1 MTKLTTIQFRPGIN
15 RENTNYSNENGW
27 FDGNLVRFAKGL
39 PEKIGGWRKD
49 NSNAFAGNCRALHGW
64 TNLVGTKFLGLGTTV
79 KYYVEEGGSFNDIT
93 PLRQTTSAGDV
104 TFAASNGSS
113 TITATD
119 SNHGL
124 SVGDYVSFS
133 GAASLGGL
141 VTADVLNQEGD
152 SLNQSGFVVVS
163 VPTVNSYT
171 FTVPVTANSSDSSN
185 GGSSVI
191 GYYQLQIGLD
201 AYVSGTGWGAGAWG
215 ESTFGSTSPLAFG
228 NQLRLWSHDNFGEDL
243 LINPRNGGV
252 FYWDSS
258 AGVSWATNP
267 ANNRAK
273 DLTDL
278 AGSNLAPTVGL
289 VTLVSQVDRHA
300 IVMGADPLN
309 ALEKYA
315 ETKKKAVAKVSL
327 GQG

>member
-27 FDGNLVRFAKGL
+27 FDGNLIRFAKGL

-49 NSNAFAGNCRALHGW
+49 NNNTFEGNCRALHGW
-64 TNLVGTKFLGLGTTV
+64 TSLVGTKFLGLGTTV
-79 KYYVEEGGSFNDIT
+79 KYYVEEGGSFYDIT
-93 PLRQTTSAGDV
+93 PLRSTTSAGDV

-141 VTADVLNQEGD
+141 VTADVLNQENS
-152 SLNQSGFVVVS
+152 SLNQSGFVIVS

-201 AYVSGTGWGAGAWG
+201 AYVSGTGELASITFNARVDW
-215 ESTFGSTSPLAFG
+215 ESVISFTDNS
-228 NQLRLWSHDNFGEDL
+228 RLVDAQNNDIEILGFGECA
-243 LINPRNGGV
+243 V
-252 FYWDSS
+252 
-258 AGVSWATNP
+258 
-267 ANNRAK
+267 RA
-273 DLTDL
+273 
-278 AGSNLAPTVGL
+278 
-289 VTLVSQVDRHA
+289 Q
-300 IVMGADPLN
+300 
-309 ALEKYA
+309 
-315 ETKKKAVAKVSL
+315 
-327 GQG
+327 